1 MSDAKSTPASP
12 QIEPGVMSSLPK
24 TRPQR
29 PSARRDAARSKAAAK
44 PKPKPTP
51 KPKPKPTPKPG
62 RAARAETEPP
72 RAPRQGFEAES
83 DVETGKT
90 VQPPGGVELA
100 ASVVE
105 LLGDL
110 AQSGLNSG
118 ARLLKDAL
126 RLPHT

>member
-1 MSDAKSTPASP
+1 
-12 QIEPGVMSSLPK
+12 MSSLPK

-51 KPKPKPTPKPG
+51 KPKRTAKAK
-62 RAARAETEPP
+62 AEPP

-83 DVETGKT
+83 DVETGKA

-105 LLGDL
+105 LLGEL

-118 ARLLKDAL
+118 ARMLKDAL
-126 RLPHT
+126 RLPRS